1 MVAVLDQAFAVTRN
15 CHCHELANDAAEV
28 SGHQETFQ
36 SRERLRVQL
45 LVDKAEEVNKIQHS
59 GVNVR
64 GGQPVWKQAARV
76 ESCRI
81 NLHREGKQ
89 ACSSVYSCIT
99 EY

>member
-1 MVAVLDQAFAVTRN
+1 
-15 CHCHELANDAAEV
+15 
-28 SGHQETFQ
+28 
-36 SRERLRVQL
+36 
-45 LVDKAEEVNKIQHS
+45 
-59 GVNVR
+59 VNVR